1 MLPQPERGSARTNF
15 QSSAS
20 VCVPSKEN
28 IKNLLWHKHIDWQ
41 MDLQPASQSRSNS
54 KSTPAASMPDS
65 TPTVQGKNMAQSAQG
80 KFELMWQEGMNG
92 LTTRAYIGYSRPKKK
107 TVVLLL
113 SWDDASDDLE
123 VRKEVS
129 FACIPFKTGR

>member
-1 MLPQPERGSARTNF
+1 
-15 QSSAS
+15 
-20 VCVPSKEN
+20 
-28 IKNLLWHKHIDWQ
+28 
-41 MDLQPASQSRSNS
+41 
-54 KSTPAASMPDS
+54 MPDS